1 MSDSPLAEARST
13 LDAALVRHRL
23 SASAAEREAAVRAV
37 ATLPPMAADTASRRD
52 DQAAPFALQDVAG
65 RLARAEAAPG
75 LTLAETQYKTGC
87 FLYTSPVIPP
97 DGAMTVALKDI
108 FRFAD
113 HHPTAGLLHPP
124 RNLTLPPSP
133 LPDRLENAG
142 ARIVA
147 TTKLSAWCYLPLEF
161 NEFVPPPRHPTDPD
175 LLVGGSSAGAAVAVA
190 CGAVAVAVGSD
201 TGGSIR
207 IPAALCGVYGLK
219 PSRGAIPTTGAIP
232 LSDTQDTIG
241 LLARSASDLQ
251 AVFEVLATNRVAPD
265 PGPSPLRIGLPRG
278 AFAQVSP
285 EIHAARDALLA
296 RLRILDAK
304 VQDRPMLVLDRMNA
318 AAGLVTGYEAAAF
331 HGPRMA
337 AFAGEY
343 PETIRARLLTGLAIS
358 RRMYDTAL
366 AARKTLQQQVLTE
379 VFSDCDYLL
388 VPVLNRYAP
397 RRPEG
402 WPKVGGTEI
411 GALSVD
417 FLALNRWVNLLG
429 LPSVSVPLDCGG
441 PVPAAV
447 QIVGRPG
454 ADRALLRLI
463 RDLAA

>member
-1 MSDSPLAEARST
+1 MPGAPLAEARTT
-13 LDAALVRHRL
+13 LDAALARHRL
-23 SASAAEREAAVRAV
+23 NASAAEREAAARAV
-37 ATLPPMAADTASRRD
+37 ATLPPKAADTASGGD
-52 DQAAPFALQDVAG
+52 NQAAPFALQEVAG

-75 LTLAETQYKTGC
+75 LTLAETQHKTGC
-87 FLYTSPVIPP
+87 FLHISPDIPP
-97 DGAMTVALKDI
+97 NGAMTIALKDI

-124 RNLTLPPSP
+124 QNLILPPSP
-133 LPDRLENAG
+133 LPARLENAG

-161 NEFVPPPRHPTDPD
+161 NEFVPPPRHPADPD

-190 CGAVAVAVGSD
+190 CGALTVAVGSD

-219 PSRGAIPTTGAIP
+219 PSRDAIATTGAIP

-251 AVFEVLATNRVAPD
+251 MVFEVLATNRVAPD
-265 PGPSPLRIGLPRG
+265 TGPSPRRIGLPRG
-278 AFAQVSP
+278 AFAQASP

-296 RLRILDAK
+296 RLRILDAE
-304 VQDRPMLVLDRMNA
+304 VQDRPTLDLDRMNA
-318 AAGLVTGYEAAAF
+318 AAGLITGYEAAAF

-337 AFAGEY
+337 EFAGEY
-343 PETIRARLLTGLAIS
+343 AKTIRARLLTGLAIS
-358 RRMYDTAL
+358 PRMYDIAQ
-366 AARKTLQQQVLTE
+366 AARHNLQHQVLAE

-388 VPVLNRYAP
+388 FPVLNRYAP
-397 RRPEG
+397 KRPEG

-411 GALSVD
+411 GTLSVE

-429 LPSVSVPLDCGG
+429 LPSVSVPVDCGG